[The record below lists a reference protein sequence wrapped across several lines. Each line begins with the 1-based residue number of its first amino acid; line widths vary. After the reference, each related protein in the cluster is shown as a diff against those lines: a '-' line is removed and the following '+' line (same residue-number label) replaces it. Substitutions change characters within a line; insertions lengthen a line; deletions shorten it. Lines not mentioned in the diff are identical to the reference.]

1 MHKCGL
7 NDEHVIKCRIFST
20 IVMSLGTVFCYPNAY
35 CTRILLEVE
44 YVCLQWAESW
54 NYKLATMTSTAATGQ
69 HGRSYESNQ
78 HGVTVVKGFQRL
90 WQETLMCD
98 TQLVVQGQSF
108 NVHRAYLAAC
118 SQYFYS
124 MFTKDFQEKSQNQVI
139 GISCCYRQMWNDTL
153 GILSVPTGDDHQSD
167 LTVAPPLIDCTIDDV
182 SLKQ

>member
-1 MHKCGL
+1 
-7 NDEHVIKCRIFST
+7 
-20 IVMSLGTVFCYPNAY
+20 
-35 CTRILLEVE
+35 
-44 YVCLQWAESW
+44 
-54 NYKLATMTSTAATGQ
+54 MTSTAATGQ
-69 HGRSYESNQ
+69 HGRSYESSQ

-139 GISCCYRQMWNDTL
+139 DISCCYRQMCCDTL
-153 GILSVPTGDDHQSD
+153 TIVSIPCLHHCGQIVELILWV
-167 LTVAPPLIDCTIDDV
+167 
-182 SLKQ
+182 LKQQKLIFAKFLKKIAFFVFKSLCSLHHCLSTFTKHFIFRTLVYMWYTQVLCL

>member
-1 MHKCGL
+1 
-7 NDEHVIKCRIFST
+7 
-20 IVMSLGTVFCYPNAY
+20 
-35 CTRILLEVE
+35 
-44 YVCLQWAESW
+44 
-54 NYKLATMTSTAATGQ
+54 MTSTAATGQ
-69 HGRSYESNQ
+69 HGRSYESSQ

-139 GISCCYRQMWNDTL
+139 DIVCCYRQMCNDTL
-153 GILSVPTGDDHQSD
+153 TFISLPTWAGHRSD
-167 LTVAPPLIDCTIDDV
+167 LTATPVHRRIDIVGLKLQKRILAKYLKKIGHFVFRPLCTTASIHLQNV
-182 SLKQ
+182 LYLEHLYV

>member
-1 MHKCGL
+1 ML
-7 NDEHVIKCRIFST
+7 PISSIVYYNFS
-20 IVMSLGTVFCYPNAY
+20 IVYFTSSSFCYSLEQSLSCKMLFN
-35 CTRILLEVE
+35 CILQRANFSRVTTSLWIAVPA
-44 YVCLQWAESW
+44 V
-54 NYKLATMTSTAATGQ
+54 MTSTAATGQ
-69 HGRSYESNQ
+69 HGRSYESSQ

-139 GISCCYRQMWNDTL
+139 SI
-153 GILSVPTGDDHQSD
+153 
-167 LTVAPPLIDCTIDDV
+167 
-182 SLKQ
+182 